1 MPQPIAMP
9 QMGVT
14 MEAGTI
20 LKWLK
25 QPGDAVRK
33 DEPIM
38 EIQTDKVS
46 LEVTSDVEGTL
57 LAILV
62 GEGKEVPVGE
72 VLAWVGQPGEAV
84 PGAPAEGAVEAAVP
98 AAVAAVPAPGA
109 AEPSPGAAEPR
120 KLRATPAARSRARAL
135 GLDLSRIAG
144 TGPAGRIQVR
154 DVVAR
159 QSHDPAPAPVS
170 AAPVSQASVRPTA
183 PAAYQDLP
191 VAGLRKVIAERM
203 AQSFH
208 SSVPVL
214 LTAEVEMDRAAEL
227 LERLT
232 PELTAR
238 AGGKPGYLP
247 LIIRAAA
254 AALKQHPRLNAH
266 WLGSAIRLFQE
277 VNIGVAVAHAEGL
290 TVPVLRSADRMG
302 LAEIQAGVA
311 ALAARVRE
319 STLSLADLEGGTF
332 TISNLGGYRIG
343 AFMPVINP
351 PQVAILGAGR
361 AVVRPVVR
369 AGQVITVPVL
379 PLSLVFDHRAVDGAP
394 AAAFLDDLKG
404 ILEEPY
410 RLLI

>member
-46 LEVTSDVEGTL
+46 LEVTSDVAGTL
-57 LAILV
+57 LAIVV

-84 PGAPAEGAVEAAVP
+84 PGAPAGGTGAKAVMASGAGASSGTATGPEGP
-98 AAVAAVPAPGA
+98 A
-109 AEPSPGAAEPR
+109 ETR

-135 GLDLSRIAG
+135 GLDLSGIAG
-144 TGPAGRIQVR
+144 SGPAGRIQAR

-159 QSHDPAPAPVS
+159 PSAGPAPAPTP
-170 AAPVSQASVRPTA
+170 AGPAPAPA
-183 PAAYQDLP
+183 PAAYQDIP
-191 VAGLRKVIAERM
+191 VTGLRKVIAERM

-227 LERLT
+227 LDRLT

-238 AGGKPGYLP
+238 GGGKPGYLP

-254 AALKQHPRLNAH
+254 AALKLHPRLNAH
-266 WLGSAIRLFQE
+266 WLGSAIRLFQD
-277 VNIGVAVAHAEGL
+277 VNIGVAVAQTEGL
-290 TVPVLRSADRMG
+290 TVPVLRSADRLG
-302 LAEIQAGVA
+302 LAEIQSGVA
-311 ALAARVRE
+311 ALAARVRQ
-319 STLSLADLEGGTF
+319 STLSLTDLEGGTF

-351 PQVAILGAGR
+351 PQVAILGVGR

-369 AGQVITVPVL
+369 GGEVITVPVL
-379 PLSLVFDHRAVDGAP
+379 PLSLVFDHRALDGAP
-394 AAAFLDDLKG
+394 AAAFLDELKG

-410 RLLI
+410 RLLV